1 MFTSRVRYYWSLE
14 EAISHLSIVGSWK
27 GQSPIPLMGARDD
40 EGGEGPIL
48 LRQPFIDVGRIH
60 FAVWVSPTIKIIICD
75 ELLCCSDY
83 YSYFCLSKQQLWV
96 FSPGWPLN

>member
-40 EGGEGPIL
+40 EGGGGTNTFAAAL
-48 LRQPFIDVGRIH
+48 HRCWKNPFRRLGISNNQNH
-60 FAVWVSPTIKIIICD
+60 
-75 ELLCCSDY
+75 
-83 YSYFCLSKQQLWV
+83 
-96 FSPGWPLN
+96 NM